1 VPDDA
6 AADPPWRAVAGGVEL
21 RVRATPRGGRDGVEG
36 LEALSDGRLVLK
48 VRVRAAP
55 EGGAATQAARRT
67 LAGALGVAPAMVA
80 LRSGATARLKTF
92 TIQGDPAALGARLAA
107 LTGYDAP

>member
-1 VPDDA
+1 
-6 AADPPWRAVAGGVEL
+6 
-21 RVRATPRGGRDGVEG
+21 
-36 LEALSDGRLVLK
+36 
-48 VRVRAAP
+48 
-55 EGGAATQAARRT
+55 
-67 LAGALGVAPAMVA
+67 MVA